1 MKADHTPRSIDEYIA
16 AFPPEVRSILERIR
30 VTIKKAAPGAEEKI
44 SYQMPS
50 FTLKGHLVY
59 FGAFKKHIG
68 FYPPVRDKNL
78 RRETSIYEGEKG
90 NLRFPF
96 DKPIPYTLISKIVKA
111 RVKEN
116 QKKEDAKKR
125 RNRLLSHSVS
135 LSTRVTRSR
144 WRLRPRHPIHPSV
157 CRSRQT

>member
-1 MKADHTPRSIDEYIA
+1 MKADHRTPTSIDEYMA
-16 AFPPEVRSILERIR
+16 AFSPDIRSILERIR
-30 VTIKKAAPGAEEKI
+30 VTIKKAAPDAEEKI
-44 SYQMPS
+44 SYQMPT

-68 FYPPVRDKNL
+68 FYPPVRDKSL

-111 RVKEN
+111 RVREN
-116 QKKEDAKKR
+116 QKKEDAKR
-125 RNRLLSHSVS
+125 RKK
-135 LSTRVTRSR
+135 
-144 WRLRPRHPIHPSV
+144 
-157 CRSRQT
+157 QTA